1 MDDRFADP
9 PTPTL
14 EQGTIFQNPATNTG
28 TSGTTGTTGTTG
40 RPQRPAPIPSGPGWP
55 VDENSQDAKYLTLIS
70 KLENLEAGHRL
81 ILDDIATLSHRVSKI
96 TEIISM
102 SYESKPSTIESP
114 KASFSKSLN
123 TPKVPSVKVEKLEAE
138 PSPAKIIIPRTTKV
152 AHFEIRFGSP
162 DQVVKERDPK
172 SSDKPSANVGMTLP
186 EETPTKSAPISLSV
200 ASARTTS
207 LEGSEEQNLE
217 ILSQPDYQIEESDP
231 EQSGESNSSS
241 LSSEESGLLRQGQDE
256 EDEASRL
263 VVQRL
268 ANNHTL
274 FGYFVRYLRTPN
286 TSFTRQI
293 ATEPDETA
301 HLLARS
307 FQDAVR
313 LPNQKAHIARP
324 EFCKSVLRTESDRLL
339 NKIAQVEIRATV
351 SKMGSSARVNLY
363 IELSQ
368 RYRST
373 YGMGN

>member
-14 EQGTIFQNPATNTG
+14 EQGTIFQNPATNM
-28 TSGTTGTTGTTG
+28 TGTTG
-40 RPQRPAPIPSGPGWP
+40 RLERPAPIPSGPGWP

-96 TEIISM
+96 TEVINM
-102 SYESKPSTIESP
+102 SYESRTSTIESP

-123 TPKVPSVKVEKLEAE
+123 TAKVPSVKVEKLEAE

-172 SSDKPSANVGMTLP
+172 SSDKPSANVGLTLP
-186 EETPTKSAPISLSV
+186 EETPTKSAPVPLSV
-200 ASARTTS
+200 ASACTTS
-207 LEGSEEQNLE
+207 LEESEEQNVEMLP
-217 ILSQPDYQIEESDP
+217 QPDYHVEESAP
-231 EQSGESNSSS
+231 ERSGESSSSS
-241 LSSEESGLLRQGQDE
+241 LSSEESELLRQGQDE
-256 EDEASRL
+256 DNEASRL

-268 ANNHTL
+268 ANNHAL
-274 FGYFVRYLRTPN
+274 FGYFVRYLRNPN

-313 LPNQKAHIARP
+313 QPKQTAPIARP
-324 EFCKSVLRTESDRLL
+324 EFF
-339 NKIAQVEIRATV
+339 EIRATV
-351 SKMGSSARVNLY
+351 SKMGSSTRVDLY

-368 RYRST
+368 RYRRT